1 MRCTPSPEKMPS
13 TGIVITGFLGIA
25 LAASLVS
32 RRTRTPYTVVLVLLG
47 LGHAASS
54 VSALIGVYLIYSQLF
69 GGGLFVGLV
78 LPPRLFVRWMIVR
91 PDEFR
96 SVSRPSL
103 LLATVGVVI
112 ATGICALLLWELGG
126 IPLYSALLFATVI
139 APTDVATVMEIFRRV
154 KVPSRLSTLME
165 TEAAFNDATGI
176 ALFSVVLAGIT
187 ASAHPLVDAVTGF
200 MLQFGGGVLV
210 GLGVSYGARYIHKLV
225 SDPLSETIL
234 TIATVYGSYTLAANL
249 QVSGLIAV
257 AIAGLSYGS
266 SHRTRRIQG
275 EDSTMVTSFWTV
287 LAFVAN
293 TLAFL
298 YIGLSTNVNELMVGL
313 VPILLAFLAVTVA
326 RFASVHAILDLKAVA
341 GERFRN
347 SWKNVAVLGGMR
359 GALSIVL
366 VASLPDVVPARDQIL
381 TMTLGV
387 AFISIT
393 VQGFLLTR
401 YASRSFAAK
410 AEEKPAAK
418 EPAPAAPQP
427 SPEPPAA
434 L

>member
-1 MRCTPSPEKMPS
+1 MPS

-47 LGHAASS
+47 LGLAASS
-54 VSALIGVYLIYSQLF
+54 VSALIGVNLIYSQLI

-78 LPPRLFVRWMIVR
+78 LPPLLFESMMNVR

>member
-1 MRCTPSPEKMPS
+1 MPS

-47 LGHAASS
+47 LGLAASS
-54 VSALIGVYLIYSQLF
+54 VSALIGVNLIYSQLI

-78 LPPRLFVRWMIVR
+78 LPPLLFESMMNVR

-187 ASAHPLVDAVTGF
+187 ASAHPFVDAVTGF
-200 MLQFGGGVLV
+200 VLQFGGGVLV

-427 SPEPPAA
+427 PPEPPAA